1 MSSLARY
8 LVLATF
14 TVLAGCS
21 ARTSSAAPPQ
31 APQTE
36 TREPEGESA
45 ESKGKS
51 DVTSVETTEEKQE
64 GLEEKLDSSLRE
76 FDGLILR
83 EQEILEERREA
94 QDASAGGGGGAG
106 EGSEGEGAGAA
117 EGDSGGENGG
127 AEQGEQ
133 TADSRGGTGGSPD
146 EAPGEPAG
154 DGAPVATDDGELSN
168 GRIPPD
174 VGDGRD
180 DDIVARQLREAA
192 MNEEDPALREK
203 LWDEYR
209 AYKFGTKKPSE
220 KSP

>member
-1 MSSLARY
+1 MKFVPRN
-8 LVLATF
+8 LVLATLA
-14 TVLAGCS
+14 VLAGCS
-21 ARTSSAAPPQ
+21 ARSSAA

-36 TREPEGESA
+36 TREQAAKPE
-45 ESKGKS
+45 ESKPKS
-51 DVTSVETTEEKQE
+51 DLTSVETTEEKRE

-83 EQEILEERREA
+83 EQEILEERREEQA
-94 QDASAGGGGGAG
+94 ASGGGGA
-106 EGSEGEGAGAA
+106 EGGSGGEGEG
-117 EGDSGGENGG
+117 ENGESGEGKG
-127 AEQGEQ
+127 AERDDR
-133 TADSRGGTGGSPD
+133 TADAPGGTGGSPD
-146 EAPGEPAG
+146 DPSGEPVPTE
-154 DGAPVATDDGELSN
+154 DGAESSSDSGELSN

-209 AYKFGTKKPSE
+209 AYKFGTKKPNE
-220 KSP
+220 KTP